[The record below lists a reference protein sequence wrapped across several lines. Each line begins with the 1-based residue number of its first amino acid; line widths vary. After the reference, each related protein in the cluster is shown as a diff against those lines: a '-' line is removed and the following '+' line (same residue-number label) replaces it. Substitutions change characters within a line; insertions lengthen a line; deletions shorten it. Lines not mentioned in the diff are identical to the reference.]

1 MTLKARQTVGVPSE
15 YATKWMMSMDD
26 VATVP
31 LSPARKAVVMTLI
44 MITTIMVIL
53 DTTIANV
60 ALPHMQAALGATPDT
75 ISWVLTSYIL
85 ASAVATPMTGWLAGR
100 LGRKGL
106 FGAAV
111 IGFTASS
118 ALCGVSATLPMMVF
132 ARVLQGVF
140 GAFIMPLTQAFLYDM
155 NNKAE
160 QVRAITIW
168 GMGVM
173 LAPIAGPILGGYLT
187 ESYNWRWV
195 FFINVPIG
203 IAAAFGIMSLMPH
216 FPSFRRGFD
225 KAGFLILL
233 VTLAALQ
240 LLLDRG
246 TQEDWFNSPEIL
258 IEAGLSVG
266 GFWVLINHLRN
277 SPNAILPAG
286 LFRDR
291 NFVVSLLLVFMVGAI
306 MTAGSTLLAPMLQ
319 SLFNYPVF
327 TAGVLVGPRGLG
339 MLMSMMC
346 VGRLIRLVDTRV
358 VILVGMAL
366 TAGSLWMMTSFSL
379 NMGQNLILWS
389 GLVQGI
395 GMGLVSMP
403 MNLMSVSTLSTS
415 LRTEGAALY
424 SLCRSVG
431 GSVAIAITS
440 ALLAH
445 NLQINHAEIGAA
457 LRLPFLTSGLVEG
470 LGAQSA
476 ILLAYANAEV
486 TRQAMMIAYINDY
499 WLMMWVTIL
508 LMPMVLL
515 MRTVRPD
522 KGEPIHV
529 SE

>member
-1 MTLKARQTVGVPSE
+1 MVL
-15 YATKWMMSMDD
+15 MDD
-26 VATVP
+26 VATVQ
-31 LSPARKAVVMTLI
+31 LSPARKAI
-44 MITTIMVIL
+44 MMVFIMVTTVMVIL

-60 ALPHMQAALGATPDT
+60 ALPHMQAALGASPDS

-100 LGRKGL
+100 FGRKRL

-118 ALCGVSATLPMMVF
+118 ALCGVSATLPLMVL
-132 ARVLQGVF
+132 ARVLQGIC

-155 NNKAE
+155 NTKSE

-203 IAAAFGIMSLMPH
+203 IAAAFGIVALMPE

-225 KAGFLILL
+225 RAGFLIML
-233 VTLAALQ
+233 VALAALQ
-240 LLLDRG
+240 LMLDRG
-246 TQEDWFNSPEIL
+246 TQEDWFNSVEIL
-258 IEAGLSVG
+258 IEAGVAVG
-266 GFWVLINHLRN
+266 GFWMLINHLIA
-277 SPNAILPAG
+277 SAAPILPVAM
-286 LFRDR
+286 FKDR
-291 NFVVSLLLVFMVGAI
+291 NFVVALLLVFVIGAI
-306 MTAGSTLLAPMLQ
+306 VTAGSTLLAPMLQ

-327 TAGVLVGPRGLG
+327 TAGLLIVPRGVG
-339 MLMSMMC
+339 MLVAMILA
-346 VGRLIRLVDTRV
+346 GRLMSLIDSRI
-358 VILVGMAL
+358 VILFGMAL
-366 TAGSLWMMTSFSL
+366 TATSLWMMTGFTV

-389 GLVQGI
+389 GLVQGV

-403 MNLMSVSTLSTS
+403 MNLMSVSTLNPS

-431 GSVAIAITS
+431 GSVAIAITA
-440 ALLAH
+440 ALLAYYG
-445 NLQINHAEIGAA
+445 QINHAELGGE
-457 LRLPFLTSGLVEG
+457 LNLPFLTPGIVGG
-470 LGAQSA
+470 LGAQGA
-476 ILLAYANAEV
+476 TLLAYVNAEV
-486 TRQAMMIAYINDY
+486 TRQSMMIAYINDY

-515 MRTVRPD
+515 MRAARPV
-522 KGEPIHV
+522 KGEPVHV